1 MSSLSAL
8 QQHLFELHGMS
19 LSADRDTQIAVLFSD
34 IQQLMQ
40 LLSSSISASAVTISA
55 PVETSAPTPIYSNV
69 LSHTVVANSTLPPVL
84 PKAESLLSSY
94 SSTITPTKLALIPD
108 LEELA
113 PALPIL
119 PVLFSPQWLLLLLVP
134 SMVLF
139 LIFTLI
145 LLFSNFLFP

>member
-40 LLSSSISASAVTISA
+40 LLSSSISA

-69 LSHTVVANSTLPPVL
+69 LSHTVVTNSTLPPVL
-84 PKAESLLSSY
+84 PRAESLLSSY

-119 PVLFSPQWLLLLLVP
+119 PVLFSPQWLLLLLVL

>member
-1 MSSLSAL
+1 
-8 QQHLFELHGMS
+8 MS

-40 LLSSSISASAVTISA
+40 LLSSSISA

-69 LSHTVVANSTLPPVL
+69 LSHTVVTNSTLPPVL
-84 PKAESLLSSY
+84 PRAESLLSSY

-119 PVLFSPQWLLLLLVP
+119 PVLFSPQWLLLLLVL